1 MQNVFIFF
9 LKVDIFFSM
18 KGFECLFLHEFQHT
32 KTFDAILD
40 GIVSS
45 VAFSNGLG
53 TFTEGSYDLC

>member
-1 MQNVFIFF
+1 MQNVFNFF
-9 LKVDIFFSM
+9 LKSGHFSSM
-18 KGFECLFLHEFQHT
+18 KGFECLFLHAFQHT

-45 VAFSNGLG
+45 VAFSNGLK